1 MRDRLDS
8 NKLVSNSFITNKLIT
23 NRFFLYLSSI
33 KQKMNISAKGN

>member
-1 MRDRLDS
+1 MRDRQDS

-33 KQKMNISAKGN
+33 KQK

>member
-23 NRFFLYLSSI
+23 NRFFFLYLSSI
-33 KQKMNISAKGN
+33 KQKYLRKR

>member
-33 KQKMNISAKGN
+33 KQKYLRKR